1 MAKYILGID
10 GGGTK
15 THACIVDLDGNI
27 LATAA
32 NGGANWERIGVEAV
46 QKNLTEIIERVCAKA
61 SISKADIVDSTFA
74 LAGFDWEEDKQILNP
89 IVNSLDLDGRC
100 QLINDS
106 FAALFAGIPQ
116 GIGCVSI
123 AGTGGKSAGRTASKT
138 VQTMGMELGEG
149 GGAGQLV
156 DTALDLIARAHHGIV
171 EKTQLYKQIP
181 QSVGFD
187 NPADFFAA
195 VARGR
200 VALDESLAPLIF
212 KLADEGDCVAIEVVT
227 KVASQHALDVQ
238 GIIKQ
243 LDFAGTPVELIRAG
257 GLHTAANVLF
267 DRVFEK
273 TLKASSPGVI
283 MRVLD
288 VSPVFGSIL
297 HAAHHHFKEVSPE
310 FISNLT
316 SAAKKVEIS

>member
-1 MAKYILGID
+1 MGKYLLGID

-32 NGGANWERIGVEAV
+32 NGGANWERIGVKAV
-46 QKNLTEIIERVCAKA
+46 QKSLSEIVDAVCLKA
-61 SISKADIVDSTFA
+61 SISKAEIVDSTFA
-74 LAGFDWEEDKQILNP
+74 LAGLDWEEDEELLAP
-89 IVNSLDLDGRC
+89 IINSLGLEGRC

-123 AGTGGKSAGRTASKT
+123 AGTGGKSAGRTASKS

-156 DTALDLIARAHHGIV
+156 DIALDLIARAHHRIV
-171 EKTQLYKQIP
+171 EKTQLYEQIP

-187 NPADFFAA
+187 NPTDFFTAI
-195 VARGR
+195 ARGR
-200 VALDESLAPLIF
+200 VILDESLAPLIF
-212 KLADEGDCVAIEVVT
+212 KLADEGDSLAIEVVIR
-227 KVASQHALDVQ
+227 VASQHALDIQ

-243 LDFAGTPVELIRAG
+243 LDFSGVPVELIRAG
-257 GLHTAANVLF
+257 GLHTAANALF
-267 DRVFEK
+267 DRVFEQ
-273 TLKASSPGVI
+273 TLKASSPGVT

-288 VSPVFGSIL
+288 VSPVFGAIM

-316 SAAKKVEIS
+316 SAAQKVEI

>member
-1 MAKYILGID
+1 MGKYLLGID

-32 NGGANWERIGVEAV
+32 NGGANWERIGVKAV
-46 QKNLTEIIERVCAKA
+46 QKSLSEIVDAVCLKA
-61 SISKADIVDSTFA
+61 SISKAEIVDSTFA
-74 LAGFDWEEDKQILNP
+74 LAGLDWEEDEELLAP
-89 IVNSLDLDGRC
+89 IINSLGLEGRC

-106 FAALFAGIPQ
+106 FAALFAGIPR

-123 AGTGGKSAGRTASKT
+123 AGTGGKSAGRTASKS

-156 DTALDLIARAHHGIV
+156 DIALDLIARAHHRIV
-171 EKTQLYKQIP
+171 EKTQLYEQIP

-187 NPADFFAA
+187 NPTDFFTAI
-195 VARGR
+195 ARGR
-200 VALDESLAPLIF
+200 VKLDESLAPLIF
-212 KLADEGDCVAIEVVT
+212 KLADEGDSVAIEVVT
-227 KVASQHALDVQ
+227 KVASQHALDIQ

-243 LDFAGTPVELIRAG
+243 LDFAGAPIELIRAG
-257 GLHTAANVLF
+257 GLHTAANALF
-267 DRVFEK
+267 DRVFEQ
-273 TLKASSPGVI
+273 TLKASSPGVT

-288 VSPVFGSIL
+288 VSPVFGSIM

-310 FISNLT
+310 FISKLT
-316 SAAKKVEIS
+316 SAAQKVDI

>member
-1 MAKYILGID
+1 MGKYLLGID

-32 NGGANWERIGVEAV
+32 NGGANWERIGVKAV
-46 QKNLTEIIERVCAKA
+46 QKSLSEIVDAVCLKA
-61 SISKADIVDSTFA
+61 SISKAEIVDSTFA
-74 LAGFDWEEDKQILNP
+74 LAGLDWEEDEELLTP
-89 IVNSLDLDGRC
+89 IIDSLGLEGRC

-123 AGTGGKSAGRTASKT
+123 AGTGGKSAGRTTTKS

-171 EKTQLYKQIP
+171 EKTQLYKQVP

-187 NPADFFAA
+187 NPADFFTA

-200 VALDESLAPLIF
+200 VKLDESLAPLIF
-212 KLADEGDCVAIEVVT
+212 KLADQGDSVAIEVVT
-227 KVASQHALDVQ
+227 KVASQHALDIQ

-243 LDFAGTPVELIRAG
+243 LDFAGAPIELIRAG
-257 GLHTAANVLF
+257 GLHTAANALF
-267 DRVFEK
+267 DRVFEQ
-273 TLKASSPGVI
+273 TLKASSPGVT

-288 VSPVFGSIL
+288 VSPVFGSIM
-297 HAAHHHFKEVSPE
+297 HAAHHHFKEVSPG

-316 SAAKKVEIS
+316 SAAKKAEI